1 MIYSAKPPTELEIQP
16 LRRDKI
22 YTGAALFQQLQ
33 TEADNLR
40 KEKKRNVY
48 SGIHKYLY
56 LLEGKP
62 LYPCLM
68 DKSQRVISFP
78 PITNSEITKISLS
91 TQEIFLEVTS
101 AISYTVCR

>member
-1 MIYSAKPPTELEIQP
+1 M
-16 LRRDKI
+16 
-22 YTGAALFQQLQ
+22 LFQQLQ

-62 LYPCLM
+62 LFPCLL
-68 DKSQRVISFP
+68 DSTEQVISFP
-78 PITNSEITKISLS
+78 PITNSDITKMSVNTETMLI
-91 TQEIFLEVTS
+91 EVTS
-101 AISYTVCR
+101 ATSYQICR